1 MVASRL
7 FTVGMDVSQKL
18 FLRLPSYLSV
28 RFSYG
33 ILFSWRQGLEGCKR
47 LKRASE
53 HHGVLGTEWVA
64 LTQSWYFLQRLYR
77 VCGDIIG
84 PGNNH

>member
-1 MVASRL
+1 MASQL
-7 FTVGMDVSQKL
+7 STVGMDVSQKP
-18 FLRLPSYLSV
+18 FLRFFSYLSA

-47 LKRASE
+47 LKRTSE
-53 HHGVLGTEWVA
+53 HHDVLGIEWAA
-64 LTQSWYFLQRLYR
+64 LIQSWYFLQRLYR
-77 VCGDIIG
+77 MCGDIIG